1 MKVCGYCERPLKN
14 REVVIVDN
22 DEYICSDCYEEYTIT
37 FYRVGGEYF
46 GDENDTE
53 LDFYEGDNYQQIK
66 MNEVED

>member
-1 MKVCGYCERPLKN
+1 MKICSYCERPLKN
-14 REVVIVDN
+14 REIVIVDS
-22 DEYICSDCYEEYTIT
+22 EGYICSDCYEEDSIT

-53 LDFYEGDNYQQIK
+53 LYFYEGDNYEQIK